1 MSVLDVLTAARDLP
15 RLQEI
20 AATLIRHGLGDVVTR
35 LGLAGPLERAGRALR
50 WDKAEDLGPMALP
63 LRVRRACE
71 DLGPTFV
78 KLGQLLSTRGDLLG
92 PEWTEELAKLQRDVK
107 AVESDG
113 IRAILVEEWGA
124 EPEEMLGSFEAE
136 PLAAGSIGQ
145 VHAATLKDGQA
156 VVVKVRRPG
165 IRARVEADLRLLE
178 RLAELVVVE
187 LPELRSYRPVALVR
201 QFRRQ
206 LRDELDFTVEA
217 RHTNAI
223 RKGLEPFPEVLV
235 PQVHEEFTRERVLVL
250 ERMEGQSAADWLRQP
265 PEERTPVEGPTL
277 ASVGARSF
285 LSMVFEEGLFHAD
298 PHPGNILFPGQGR
311 LGLLDCGM
319 VGRLSEERR
328 RELIELLIGLHRADA
343 RKVADL
349 LERFSDDPEDLDRDA
364 LESDVRAFLGRY
376 HGVDLGEVPAGQ
388 ALGEVMELVR
398 DHALFLPP
406 DVSALL
412 RLLSLLDGLGS
423 QLDPSFDLLE
433 AARPYVERAVRQHF
447 SPTALFSRHAEE
459 FGSLL
464 LDLPRDVR
472 AILDRARRGRL
483 QVKIHV
489 ERLEEAAGRLDR
501 GVNRL
506 VVGVVT
512 AALIVG
518 TSVVLTVESGPKILG
533 LPALGLLG
541 FTSSAAVGFGL
552 LISIWRSGRRR

>member
-20 AATLIRHGLGDVVTR
+20 ATTLIRHGLGDVVTR

-50 WDKAEDLGPMALP
+50 WERAEDMSPMTVP
-63 LRVRRACE
+63 FRVRRACE

-92 PEWTEELAKLQRDVK
+92 PEWTLELAKLQRDVK
-107 AVESDG
+107 AVSGEEV
-113 IRAILVEEWGA
+113 RAVLLEEWGA
-124 EPEEMLGSFEAE
+124 EPEELLAEFEGE
-136 PLAAGSIGQ
+136 PMAAGSMGQ
-145 VHAATLKDGQA
+145 VHAARLKNGDP

-165 IRARVEADLRLLE
+165 IRAQVEADLRLLE
-178 RLAELVVVE
+178 RLAVLVE
-187 LPELRSYRPVALVR
+187 QEFKELRSYRPVALVR

-223 RKGLEPFPEVLV
+223 RRALDQFPEVLV
-235 PQVHEEFTRERVLVL
+235 PEVHEEFTRERVLVL
-250 ERMEGQSAADWLRQP
+250 ERMEGCSAAEWLRLP
-265 PEERTPVEGPTL
+265 PEERPPVEGAAL
-277 ASVGARSF
+277 AAAGARAF
-285 LSMVFEEGLFHAD
+285 LTMVFEDGLFHAD
-298 PHPGNILFPGQGR
+298 PHPGNVLFPGSGC

-319 VGRLSEERR
+319 VGRLSEDRR
-328 RELIELLIGLHRADA
+328 QELVELLIGLHRADS

-388 ALGEVMELVR
+388 ALSEIMELVR
-398 DHALFLPP
+398 DHALFLPA
-406 DVSALL
+406 DVSGLL
-412 RLLSLLDGLGS
+412 RLLSLLDGLAS
-423 QLDPSFDLLE
+423 ELDPGFDLLE
-433 AARPYVERAVRQHF
+433 AARPFVERAVRDHF

-459 FGSLL
+459 FGSLM

-483 QVKIHV
+483 QVRIDHG
-489 ERLEEAAGRLDR
+489 RIEETAARLDR
-501 GVNRL
+501 GINRM
-506 VVGVVT
+506 VVGIVT

-518 TSVVLTVESGPKILG
+518 TSVVLTVEGGPKIMG
-533 LPALGLLG
+533 LSALGLLG

-552 LISIWRSGRRR
+552 LISIWRSGRRD